1 MSQSNIV
8 KIAKIAFPPLNLL
21 NTISFF
27 ENKTKDEN
35 ENNPSVDVHSEN
47 MNEDMNRIVSE
58 ESITKNNEIEFEY
71 DSELNNKKNKVQVKF
86 KLSRMGPMFFFGNF
100 VQLVLFILAIY
111 LSFKCNKG
119 FNLFDFLIACC
130 CSHCYIVYRLAVP
143 CKSLNQTVNNVI
155 KNINTKLNT
164 K

>member
-1 MSQSNIV
+1 MSESNIV

-21 NTISFF
+21 NTVSFF

-35 ENNPSVDVHSEN
+35 HNNSSNHIHSET
-47 MNEDMNRIVSE
+47 MNETMNETVSE

-100 VQLVLFILAIY
+100 VQL
-111 LSFKCNKG
+111 
-119 FNLFDFLIACC
+119 
-130 CSHCYIVYRLAVP
+130 
-143 CKSLNQTVNNVI
+143 
-155 KNINTKLNT
+155 
-164 K
+164 

>member
-1 MSQSNIV
+1 MTQSNIV

-21 NTISFF
+21 NTVSFF

-35 ENNPSVDVHSEN
+35 HNNSSNHIHSES
-47 MNEDMNRIVSE
+47 MNETVSE

-119 FNLFDFLIACC
+119 FNLLDFLIACC
-130 CSHCYIVYRLAVP
+130 CSPCYIVYRLAVP
-143 CKSLNQTVNNVI
+143 CKSLNQSVNNVI